1 MPPDQDRPLRSTEA
15 TSGPTPAP
23 GARPELV
30 LLGPPGSGKGTHAR
44 AVAQRYSVPHIS
56 TGALLRREIDAQ
68 TQLGRDVAETVR
80 SGALVGDRTIVTLL
94 DQELRS
100 ERASRGWV
108 LDGAPRTV
116 SQATMLAPVIEEQ
129 DPVIVIALDVDEDEL
144 RRRLT
149 QRRDDEQRSDDAPQ
163 VVEDRLALW
172 ARTGPQLLDRYARGG
187 LLVRVDGIGT
197 IAEVSARVLT
207 AIENAIGDR
216 SPT

>member
-1 MPPDQDRPLRSTEA
+1 MPSDHDHPRRPAEA
-15 TSGPTPAP
+15 TSTATDALGSP
-23 GARPELV
+23 PELV
-30 LLGPPGSGKGTHAR
+30 MLGPPGSGKGTHAR
-44 AVAQRYSVPHIS
+44 AVAERYSVPHIS
-56 TGALLRREIDAQ
+56 TGVLLRREIDAQ
-68 TQLGRDVAETVR
+68 THLGRDVAETVR
-80 SGALVGDRTIVTLL
+80 SGALVPDRTIVALV

-100 ERASRGWV
+100 ERASHGWV

-149 QRRDDEQRSDDAPQ
+149 QRRGDEQRSDDAPQ

-172 ARTGPQLLDRYARGG
+172 ARTGPQLLDRYAQRG
-187 LLVRVDGIGT
+187 LLVRVDGVGD
-197 IAEVSARVLT
+197 IAEVSARVLS